1 MDIKNTF
8 HVYQTLV
15 EMLTD
20 RGYDVS
26 KHIDYDEFIIMYEEN
41 NYNITDNDNKVHVT
55 FFKDV
60 KTFSKKDL
68 TDIVQNIKAEFD
80 NENINII
87 IILRDKYNIT
97 IEKELAKELYKN
109 VEIFLFKNL
118 TFNITRHQDIPKHIP
133 LTEEEA
139 KEVLTKYKITKSQM
153 PKMLSTDPMARYY
166 GVRSG
171 GIFKII
177 RPSTSAGEYITYRYV
192 R

>member
-153 PKMLSTDPMARYY
+153 PKMLATDPMARYY
-166 GVRSG
+166 GVKSG

>member
-139 KEVLTKYKITKSQM
+139 KEVLTKYKITKAQM
-153 PKMLSTDPMARYY
+153 PKMLATDPMARYY
-166 GVRSG
+166 GVKSG

>member
-139 KEVLTKYKITKSQM
+139 KEVLTKYKITKAQM
-153 PKMLSTDPMARYY
+153 PKILATDPMARYY
-166 GVRSG
+166 GVKSG

>member
-118 TFNITRHQDIPKHIP
+118 TFNNTRHQDIPKHIP